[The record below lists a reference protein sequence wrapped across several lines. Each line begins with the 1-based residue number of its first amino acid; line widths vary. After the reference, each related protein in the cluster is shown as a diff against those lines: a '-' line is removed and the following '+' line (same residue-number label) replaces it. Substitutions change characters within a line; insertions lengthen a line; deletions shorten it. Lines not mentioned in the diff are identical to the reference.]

1 MRAVAEGAT
10 LDGGTRLL
18 ALLLAAYLVLGQ
30 PVVGSWSAR
39 RQHGRSDSGARRR
52 RYRRTMVLEWSLTA
66 VVLALV
72 LAGPGLALG
81 DLGLSWPRA
90 SAYTLVGG
98 LGFLA
103 SLGLLVGLR
112 RKVDRGAEV
121 VAPAEVTALLPRTA
135 TERRAFAR
143 LAVTAGFC
151 EELLYRGFLLAVAVA
166 VAPELGPWRLVLVSG
181 LAFAVAHTYQGVTG
195 MVTAGVLGVAF
206 AVLFLGS
213 GSLLLPVLYHAL
225 IDLRLLVLAV
235 RAPRHRHPGSERAG
249 GPGTGRSGARRGA
262 GRSGGAG
269 ESGGADGPGGAGGSG
284 GARRSGG
291 AARPGPARSPG
302 LDRGFTP
309 RPGPGSRADSPRGP
323 A

>member
-10 LDGGTRLL
+10 LDGGARLL

-39 RQHGRSDSGARRR
+39 RQHGRPDPGARRR

-66 VVLALV
+66 VALALV

-103 SLGLLVGLR
+103 SLGMLVGLR
-112 RKVDRGAEV
+112 RKVDRGADV

-135 TERRAFAR
+135 KERRAFAR

-195 MVTAGVLGVAF
+195 MVTAGVLGAAF

-235 RAPRHRHPGSERAG
+235 RAPRHRHPGPERAG
-249 GPGTGRSGARRGA
+249 SGTDRPAARPAGGRPGPGGSGAA
-262 GRSGGAG
+262 GRSG
-269 ESGGADGPGGAGGSG
+269 
-284 GARRSGG
+284 RS
-291 AARPGPARSPG
+291 GPARSPG

-309 RPGPGSRADSPRGP
+309 RPGPGGRADSPRGP